1 MILLS
6 VGTQLPFSR
15 LVDAVDLWAERNRD
29 VRVVGQIGPQKHGLP
44 QHIESF
50 DFKPIA
56 EFEQLQQQCSLMI
69 SHAGVGSILTAT
81 DFRKPIIIMPRRV
94 ELGEHRS
101 NHQMATAKY
110 FINMPNVYVA
120 SDEFELLKLL
130 NHLDEIVFSTE
141 ETDTT
146 LNALCDTIAADLR
159 TRRRTTPWLRMVR
172 KIGA

>member
-56 EFEQLQQQCSLMI
+56 EFEQLQQQSRGRGLDFDRDRF
-69 SHAGVGSILTAT
+69 SKTDHHHAA
-81 DFRKPIIIMPRRV
+81 PR
-94 ELGEHRS
+94 
-101 NHQMATAKY
+101 
-110 FINMPNVYVA
+110 
-120 SDEFELLKLL
+120 
-130 NHLDEIVFSTE
+130 
-141 ETDTT
+141 
-146 LNALCDTIAADLR
+146 R
-159 TRRRTTPWLRMVR
+159 TRRASQQSPDGYCQVFHQHAERVCRIGRVR
-172 KIGA
+172 IAETAQSPERDRFFGG